1 MSAAAR
7 HAARETGQA
16 RGRRRAAWRLGRRAE
31 LICVWHLRLRGY
43 RILARRLRTPQGEID
58 ILARRGKVLA
68 VIEVKARDSLARAG
82 ESVSPRQRRR
92 LGRAAA
98 YFLAGRPAYASLDLR
113 FDAMLLAPGRLPVH
127 LVDAWR
133 P

>member
-1 MSAAAR
+1 MSTAVR
-7 HAARETGQA
+7 KSGGG
-16 RGRRRAAWRLGRRAE
+16 RGRRRAAWRFGRRAE

-43 RILARRLRTPQGEID
+43 RIVARRLRTPQGEID
-58 ILARRGKVLA
+58 ILARRGSVLA
-68 VIEVKARDSLARAG
+68 VIEVKARESLARAG

-98 YFLAGRPAYASLDLR
+98 HVLASRPAYADLDLR
-113 FDAMLLAPGRLPVH
+113 FDAMLLAPGRLPLH